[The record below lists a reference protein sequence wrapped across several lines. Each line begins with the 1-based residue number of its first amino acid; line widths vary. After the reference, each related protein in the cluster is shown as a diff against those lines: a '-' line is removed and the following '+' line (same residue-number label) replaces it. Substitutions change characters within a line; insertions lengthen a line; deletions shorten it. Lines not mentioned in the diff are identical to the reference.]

1 MVRSFK
7 DGIYSD
13 LQSIPAAAETDAV
26 TGARMLIR
34 EDDVVS
40 VTYLDGSIY
49 CRHKDGT
56 QMHTSADGTEIRIEK
71 IGMASHTI
79 KIGSHHS
86 QVAGDAYMRALDQRV
101 IETYLPDGSH
111 SCSFLDV
118 VNTKNN
124 GDVEC

>member
-56 QMHTSADGTEIRIEK
+56 
-71 IGMASHTI
+71 
-79 KIGSHHS
+79 
-86 QVAGDAYMRALDQRV
+86 
-101 IETYLPDGSH
+101 
-111 SCSFLDV
+111 
-118 VNTKNN
+118 
-124 GDVEC
+124 